1 MVIDF
6 EFSNSN
12 KPETGTV
19 LISEPFLSDD
29 YFSRSVIYLCEHN
42 QDGSFGFVLNKY
54 LERYLNELIPNIG
67 ANRIKVS
74 IGGPVDNSNL
84 FYLHTLGDRI
94 PDSIQIHKNVS
105 VGGKFEQLKDLLK
118 EDSEAAEH
126 VRFFIGYAGW
136 SPGQLDEDIVENSW
150 IVLKNVPIDYLF
162 DTRNT
167 KLWTS
172 IMEKLGGKFKLMSKF
187 PINPSD
193 N

>member
-1 MVIDF
+1 VIDF

-54 LERYLNELIPNIG
+54 LEKDLNELIPNIG

-118 EDSEAAEH
+118 EDPEAAEH

-136 SPGQLDEDIVENSW
+136 SPGQLDEEIAENSW